1 MIEID
6 RLTYTYPRTD
16 RPALVDVSLRI
27 DAGQTVL
34 LTGRSGSGK
43 STLLGAVNGLIPH
56 YYGGRIAGRVVVGGM
71 DTRDHKAHDL
81 AALVGTAFQEPASRF
96 ITRQVADELAFGL
109 EAAGLGGAEIARRVR
124 ETAERLRLGPLQDR
138 PLDQLSGGE
147 QQRVAVAAALARQPR
162 VLVLDEPTSQ
172 LDSESAQ
179 GVLDWLRDLCRADGL
194 TTLISEH
201 RLGRLLPEV
210 DRVAA
215 LSERGRLEAWGAPAE
230 VLTRLPYGGPLIEAA
245 RALGLPVG
253 LSEDAL
259 RALRERLLAWRPP
272 PGAAPAGEVRLAARG
287 LGFAFGEGFE
297 LHPVDLDLCQGEALA
312 VLGGNGSGKTT
323 LLRCL
328 MGLLAHRGQV
338 QLDGERIEGQPVSVR
353 ARHLAY
359 VPQWPSAFLFADT
372 VREELW
378 TTLRYRGL
386 HSQARAPDSVEAM
399 LGVFGLDEVAGR
411 YPRDLSA
418 GERQRTALAAVMI
431 AGPKCVLLDEPTLGM
446 DSASQAQLA
455 RRIRRWKRSGLSV
468 MVATHDVEFAAA
480 VSERALVLERGR
492 VAAVGDTAQVLFDR
506 PELRTALQRLTGR
519 ARPACVSDLVQE
531 TGGEHAD
538 D

>member
-6 RLTYTYPRTD
+6 RLSYTYPWTD
-16 RPALVDVSLRI
+16 RPALDDVSLRI

-109 EAAGLGGAEIARRVR
+109 EAAGMGGAEIDRRVR
-124 ETAERLRLGPLQDR
+124 ETAERLQLGPLQDR

-172 LDSESAQ
+172 LDAESARS
-179 GVLDWLRDLCRADGL
+179 VLDWLRDLCRADGL

-215 LSERGRLEAWGAPAE
+215 LSDRGRLEAWGAPAE
-230 VLTRLPYGGPLIEAA
+230 VLTRLAYAGPLMEAA
-245 RALGLPVG
+245 RAMGVPAG
-253 LSEDAL
+253 LSEKTLQAL
-259 RALRERLLAWRPP
+259 RGRLLAWRPP
-272 PGAAPAGEVRLAARG
+272 PGDEPAGDVRLAGRG
-287 LGFAFGEGFE
+287 VGFAFAGGFE
-297 LHPVDLDLCQGEALA
+297 LHPVDLELRQGEAVA

-328 MGLLAHRGQV
+328 MGLLAHRGEIHLEGQ
-338 QLDGERIEGQPVSVR
+338 RIDGQPVAVR
-353 ARHLAY
+353 ARHMAY
-359 VPQWPSAFLFADT
+359 VPQWPSAFLFADS
-372 VREELW
+372 VRQELW

-386 HSQARAPDSVEAM
+386 AAQGTDAVESMLRAFA
-399 LGVFGLDEVAGR
+399 LDEVAGR

-431 AGPKCVLLDEPTLGM
+431 AGPTCVLLDEPTLGM
-446 DSASQAQLA
+446 DSASQAQLV

-468 MVATHDVEFAAA
+468 MVATHDAEFAAA

-492 VAAVGDTAQVLFDR
+492 VVAVGGTAQLLFDH
-506 PELRTALQRLTGR
+506 PPLRTALQQLTGR
-519 ARPACVSDLVQE
+519 ARPSCVSDLVPD
-531 TGGEHAD
+531 TGGEDAD

>member
-16 RPALVDVSLRI
+16 RPALDDVSLRI

-56 YYGGRIAGRVVVGGM
+56 YYGGRVAGRVVVGGM

-96 ITRQVADELAFGL
+96 VTRQVADELAFGL
-109 EAAGLGGAEIARRVR
+109 EAAGLGGAEIARRVQ
-124 ETAERLRLGPLQDR
+124 ETAERLQLGPLQAR

-172 LDSESAQ
+172 LDAESAQ
-179 GVLDWLRDLCRADGL
+179 GVLDWLRDLCRVDGL

-215 LSERGRLEAWGAPAE
+215 LGERGRLEAWGAPAE
-230 VLTRLPYGGPLIEAA
+230 VLPHLPYGGPLVEAA
-245 RALGLPVG
+245 RALDMPPG

-259 RALRERLLAWRPP
+259 RALRARLLAWRPS
-272 PGAAPAGEVRLAARG
+272 PGAASAGEVRLAVRG
-287 LGFAFGEGFE
+287 LSFAFGEGFE
-297 LHPVDLDLCQGEALA
+297 LHPVSLDLHQGEAVA

-328 MGLLAHRGQV
+328 MGLLAHRGEVELQG
-338 QLDGERIEGQPVSVR
+338 QRIEGQPVAVR
-353 ARHLAY
+353 AQHLAY

-378 TTLRYRGL
+378 TTLRYRRL
-386 HSQARAPDSVEAM
+386 QAEAQGPARVEAM
-399 LGVFGLDEVAGR
+399 LRAFGLDEVAKR

-431 AGPKCVLLDEPTLGM
+431 AEPTCVLLDEPTLGM

-455 RRIRRWKRSGLSV
+455 RRIRQWKRAGLSV

-492 VAAVGDTAQVLFDR
+492 VAAVGETAQLLFDR
-506 PELRTALQRLTGR
+506 MELRTALQRLTGR
-519 ARPACVSDLVQE
+519 ARPACVSDLVQDA
-531 TGGEHAD
+531 GGEDAD

>member
-1 MIEID
+1 
-6 RLTYTYPRTD
+6 
-16 RPALVDVSLRI
+16 
-27 DAGQTVL
+27 
-34 LTGRSGSGK
+34 
-43 STLLGAVNGLIPH
+43 
-56 YYGGRIAGRVVVGGM
+56 
-71 DTRDHKAHDL
+71 
-81 AALVGTAFQEPASRF
+81 
-96 ITRQVADELAFGL
+96 
-109 EAAGLGGAEIARRVR
+109 
-124 ETAERLRLGPLQDR
+124 
-138 PLDQLSGGE
+138 
-147 QQRVAVAAALARQPR
+147 
-162 VLVLDEPTSQ
+162 
-172 LDSESAQ
+172 
-179 GVLDWLRDLCRADGL
+179 
-194 TTLISEH
+194 
-201 RLGRLLPEV
+201 
-210 DRVAA
+210 
-215 LSERGRLEAWGAPAE
+215 
-230 VLTRLPYGGPLIEAA
+230 
-245 RALGLPVG
+245 
-253 LSEDAL
+253 
-259 RALRERLLAWRPP
+259 
-272 PGAAPAGEVRLAARG
+272 
-287 LGFAFGEGFE
+287 
-297 LHPVDLDLCQGEALA
+297 
-312 VLGGNGSGKTT
+312 
-323 LLRCL
+323 
-328 MGLLAHRGQV
+328 
-338 QLDGERIEGQPVSVR
+338 
-353 ARHLAY
+353 

-399 LGVFGLDEVAGR
+399 LRVFGLGEVAGR